1 MTNLL
6 INRFRS
12 LGRSTAGVSL
22 TELIIATVVLAVGI
36 VGLMATFRFIA
47 INIQKSKSKA
57 LANNLA
63 MEQVEIMKSKSYY
76 SLLVTTSTT
85 NDVRFSPALAYDD
98 SAYPPETLEEGG
110 ILFTRATRVDSV
122 FQNGSALTVVP
133 WTSDDTGLK
142 KITVYVM
149 WQDNGEW
156 RYYSHQNLLSN
167 LSTGVLDGR
176 ISGTVTK
183 AGLGTP
189 ISGAVVTVVE
199 NNNYNAITS
208 NAGAYSFAVTPGSY
222 TVTCSSR
229 PYFPG
234 FTTTPLSVDSGA
246 NVIAPFSLTAMA
258 SSSVTTDVYVR
269 DHVVISQI
277 VASTG
282 AAGEFEYLELYNPT
296 NQSISMGLGA
306 PSAGASYWANRASYL
321 FYYKN
326 SGGWRFSHLTYI
338 HPSIPPHG
346 FYLIANALTVSAA
359 GVTRTADA
367 TYTDGYSWEDGSP
380 TSFLTPNHM
389 FELNEAA
396 GLYLARKIGVGWY
409 VEDSLVWC
417 KGGVSAPPGSVETAC
432 RASALGLQP
441 DEQFVR
447 TSATG
452 TVLSGWGPAYD
463 SQDNSKDFVDNPTV
477 TVPPRNHTDIE
488 VPLTG
493 TPAIGAWVALSDP
506 LSEGSACVNTTLPS
520 GHSVCRYTT
529 SAATGTWTALG
540 FVPGAFASGN
550 YFDQVDGI
558 TVGASAVSFPNA
570 TTTPPWALSPRN
582 YTILESTTANAYVAG
597 TVYGVGGAPLSGI
610 TIVGSGGNSYMTGAS
625 GRYFVYALA
634 GASVITANP
643 GNTVGSY
650 SMETLNLATVPGAL
664 YDPQNFVLS
673 QAGGVRGFF
682 RTTSNQPLPGRVAVA
697 LLGAS
702 EEAQASS
709 DNTGYFYLK
718 NLSTGT
724 YTIQPALDPIETVSP
739 SSATVT
745 VTTPGTSVFVAT
757 FTVSSGFATIRG
769 QARVGAIPVNTGVVV
784 LASTSTLAGGAA
796 TPPPT
801 VTGTSGC
808 APCYYETSSDPNGLF
823 TLTVR
828 SNALDYKLYGYY
840 TTFSGSTP
848 TTTRVGP
855 FSVSVTAPSS
865 TATQDLV
872 W

>member
-1 MTNLL
+1 MTNKS
-6 INRFRS
+6 NKYHRNF
-12 LGRSTAGVSL
+12 GRSTAGVSL

-85 NDVRFSPALAYDD
+85 NDTRFSPALSYDN

-122 FQNGSALTVVP
+122 FQDGSALTVVP

-149 WQDNGEW
+149 WEESGEW
-156 RYYSHQNLLSN
+156 RYYTHQNLLSN

-183 AGLGTP
+183 QGAGTP
-189 ISGAVVTVVE
+189 IAGAIVTVVE

-208 NAGAYSFAVTPGSY
+208 VTGAYSFAVTPGSY

-229 PYFPG
+229 PFFPG
-234 FTTTPLSVDSGA
+234 FTTSPLSVASGA
-246 NVIAPFSLTAMA
+246 NVNNPFSLTAMA
-258 SSSVTTDVYVR
+258 SSTVTTDLYVR

-296 NQSISMGLGA
+296 NQTITMGIGN
-306 PSAGASYWANRASYL
+306 PSAGASYFASRESIFRYL
-321 FYYKN
+321 DH
-326 SGGWRFSHLTYI
+326 SGNWRYSRLTYI
-338 HPSIPPHG
+338 QSTIPPHG
-346 FYLIANALTVSAA
+346 FYLIANAPTISAA

-367 TYTDGYSWEDGSP
+367 IYTDGHSWIGASA
-380 TSFLTPNHM
+380 TSFLSPSHM
-389 FELNEAA
+389 FELNQAG
-396 GLYLARKIGVGWY
+396 GLYLEMKIGGSFTVVDTLG
-409 VEDSLVWC
+409 WC
-417 KGGVSAPPGSVETAC
+417 KGGVSPWLYETTC
-432 RASALGLQP
+432 RASPLGLQL

-447 TSATG
+447 ASATG

-463 SQDNSKDFVDNPTV
+463 SEDNSMDFLDNPTIV
-477 TVPPRNHTDIE
+477 VPPRNHTDVE
-488 VPLTG
+488 APLTG
-493 TPAIGAWVALSDP
+493 TPAIGAWAALSDP
-506 LSEGSACVNTTLPS
+506 LSEGATCVNTTLPS
-520 GHSVCRYTT
+520 GHLVCRYTAT
-529 SAATGTWTALG
+529 AATGTWSALG
-540 FVPGAFASGN
+540 FVPGILTSGN
-550 YFDQVDGI
+550 YFNEVDGI
-558 TVGASAVSFPNA
+558 VVGASPVSFPNA
-570 TTTPPWALSPRN
+570 STTPPWSLASRN
-582 YTILESTTANAYVAG
+582 YTILESTTTNAYFAG
-597 TVYGVGGAPLSGI
+597 TVYGVTGTPLSGI
-610 TIVGSGGNSYMTGAS
+610 TVAGSGGSSYTTGTS
-625 GRYFVYALA
+625 GRYFVYAPA

-643 GNTVGSY
+643 GNTVAAY
-650 SMETLNLATVPGAL
+650 SMESFNLATTAGAL
-664 YDPQNFVLS
+664 YDPQNFILS

-697 LLGAS
+697 LVGTS

-739 SSATVT
+739 SSATIT

-769 QARVGAIPVNTGVVV
+769 QARVGAAPVETGVVV
-784 LASTSTLAGGAA
+784 LASTSTLAGGAT

-801 VTGTSGC
+801 VTGTTGC
-808 APCYYETSSDPNGLF
+808 APCYYETSTDPNGNY

-840 TTFSGSTP
+840 TTFSGNTP
-848 TTTRVGP
+848 TTTRIGP
-855 FSVSVTAPSS
+855 LSVSVPAPSS